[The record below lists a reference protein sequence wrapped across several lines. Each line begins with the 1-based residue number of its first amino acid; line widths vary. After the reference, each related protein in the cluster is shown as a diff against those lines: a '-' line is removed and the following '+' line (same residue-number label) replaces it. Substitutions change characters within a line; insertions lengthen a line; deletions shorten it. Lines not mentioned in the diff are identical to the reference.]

1 MYIHPPDS
9 WSRTLGNGNTFSI
22 PSFSKSIHTR
32 GFFPISFPQLSDP
45 FYSRVLPCH
54 KPIEL
59 LLRAVKVPLQNTL
72 LVLIQQK
79 VSHFA

>member
-9 WSRTLGNGNTFSI
+9 WSRTLENGNAGSI
-22 PSFSKSIHTR
+22 PSCSKSIHTH

-59 LLRAVKVPLQNTL
+59 LLRAVKVTLQTAL
-72 LVLIQQK
+72 VVLIQQ
-79 VSHFA
+79 SQSFCL